1 MHSIYHQTT
10 TTSTTTTTTTS
21 TTTTT
26 TAVCL
31 FTDVQISF
39 EQSLYTVAES
49 GGSRIVTVVLD
60 KPSAV
65 PIPLQYSTVDDTA
78 TGKYCT
84 ISLVTALSHKLLH
97 YLTSYC
103 TISL

>member
-78 TGKYCT
+78 T
-84 ISLVTALSHKLLH
+84 LH

-103 TISL
+103 TISQVTALSH

>member
-1 MHSIYHQTT
+1 MHSIVVYIHYC
-10 TTSTTTTTTTS
+10 
-21 TTTTT
+21 
-26 TAVCL
+26 TAVYLC
-31 FTDVQISF
+31 TDIEIRF

-49 GGSRIVTVVLD
+49 GGSRIVTVELD

-84 ISLVTALSHKLLH
+84 ISLVTTLSH
-97 YLTSYC
+97 
-103 TISL
+103 

>member
-1 MHSIYHQTT
+1 MVSAFYSGLSPDYYYYTT
-10 TTSTTTTTTTS
+10 T

-31 FTDVQISF
+31 FTDVQITF
-39 EQSLYTVAES
+39 ELSLYTVAES

-65 PIPLQYSTVDDTA
+65 PIPLQYSTVNDTA
-78 TGKYCT
+78 TCKYCT
-84 ISLVTALSHKLLH
+84 ISLVTTLSH
-97 YLTSYC
+97 
-103 TISL
+103 